1 MKYQTIN
8 AGDHFGRLETLERIK
23 IGRRIAW
30 ICKCSCGNTRAV
42 LSQNLNNG
50 TTKSCGCYNR
60 EAASQ
65 RIREINFKHGRT
77 PRRLYEAWKNMR
89 RRCTEEDKTGC
100 YFNRGIKVCEEWQK
114 DFIPFREWALSHG
127 YQNNLTLDRI
137 NVNGNYTPDNCRWI
151 TQVEQ
156 CNNKR
161 TNRHIV
167 FNNEEHTLAEWSRIL
182 GVSYATIKYRANHN
196 LPLINVMSKT
206 GKFDISKKRDS
217 KKRHIAI

>member
-65 RIREINFKHGRT
+65 RIREKNFKHGRT

-89 RRCTEEDKTGC
+89 RRRKAGVDVEAIFMGAITWAIIGIC
-100 YFNRGIKVCEEWQK
+100 YMIYSEF
-114 DFIPFREWALSHG
+114 
-127 YQNNLTLDRI
+127 
-137 NVNGNYTPDNCRWI
+137 
-151 TQVEQ
+151 
-156 CNNKR
+156 
-161 TNRHIV
+161 
-167 FNNEEHTLAEWSRIL
+167 
-182 GVSYATIKYRANHN
+182 
-196 LPLINVMSKT
+196 
-206 GKFDISKKRDS
+206 
-217 KKRHIAI
+217 

>member
-65 RIREINFKHGRT
+65 
-77 PRRLYEAWKNMR
+77 
-89 RRCTEEDKTGC
+89 
-100 YFNRGIKVCEEWQK
+100 
-114 DFIPFREWALSHG
+114 
-127 YQNNLTLDRI
+127 
-137 NVNGNYTPDNCRWI
+137 
-151 TQVEQ
+151 
-156 CNNKR
+156 
-161 TNRHIV
+161 
-167 FNNEEHTLAEWSRIL
+167 
-182 GVSYATIKYRANHN
+182 
-196 LPLINVMSKT
+196 LINVMSKT

-217 KKRHIAI
+217 KNAILTFNLHK

>member
-1 MKYQTIN
+1 M
-8 AGDHFGRLETLERIK
+8 
-23 IGRRIAW
+23 
-30 ICKCSCGNTRAV
+30 
-42 LSQNLNNG
+42 
-50 TTKSCGCYNR
+50 
-60 EAASQ
+60 
-65 RIREINFKHGRT
+65 
-77 PRRLYEAWKNMR
+77 
-89 RRCTEEDKTGC
+89 
-100 YFNRGIKVCEEWQK
+100 

-217 KKRHIAI
+217 KKRHFDI

>member
-65 RIREINFKHGRT
+65 RIRERNFKHGRT

-114 DFIPFREWALSHG
+114 DFIPFRE
-127 YQNNLTLDRI
+127 
-137 NVNGNYTPDNCRWI
+137 WI

-217 KKRHIAI
+217 KKCHS

>member
-60 EAASQ
+60 
-65 RIREINFKHGRT
+65 
-77 PRRLYEAWKNMR
+77 AWKNMR

-217 KKRHIAI
+217 KKRHFDI

>member
-65 RIREINFKHGRT
+65 RIRERNFKHGRT
-77 PRRLYEAWKNMR
+77 PRRLYEAR
-89 RRCTEEDKTGC
+89 
-100 YFNRGIKVCEEWQK
+100 
-114 DFIPFREWALSHG
+114 
-127 YQNNLTLDRI
+127 
-137 NVNGNYTPDNCRWI
+137 NGQEY
-151 TQVEQ
+151 
-156 CNNKR
+156 
-161 TNRHIV
+161 
-167 FNNEEHTLAEWSRIL
+167 
-182 GVSYATIKYRANHN
+182 
-196 LPLINVMSKT
+196 
-206 GKFDISKKRDS
+206 
-217 KKRHIAI
+217 